1 MPNVNDIH
9 ASAAGRL
16 LIGGDLPVQRMGF
29 GAMRLP
35 SRTWDGP
42 PHDPVNARAVL
53 RRAVELGVD
62 HIDTAAFY
70 FYKDLAANDFIR
82 EALHPYP
89 EDLVIATKVGPDRDR
104 DHNWLTPA
112 DPAKLKADVHRNLR
126 RLGRDRLDLVY
137 LRFHADEGPG
147 NGRFEALAELREEGL
162 IRHLGVSNATPEQ
175 LAEAQSVAPVTAV
188 QNKFSPVDRGADAVA
203 MVELCARQ
211 GIAFVPF
218 YPLGGTGAPHIEGL
232 RRVAERHGAT
242 AAQVGLAWSLSVS
255 PAVLAIPGTSSLDH
269 LEENIAAAALRLDA
283 ADLAELSGT

>member
-9 ASAAGRL
+9 ASAAGHL

-42 PHDPVNARAVL
+42 PHDPDNARAVL

-89 EDLVIATKVGPDRDR
+89 DNLVIATKVGPDRDR

-126 RLGRDRLDLVY
+126 QLGREQLDLVY
-137 LRFHADEGPG
+137 LRFHGEEGPG
-147 NGRFEALAELREEGL
+147 NGRFEALAELREQGL

-175 LAEAQSVAPVTAV
+175 LAEAQSVAPVAAV
-188 QNKFSPVDRGADAVA
+188 QNKFSPVDRGADAKA
-203 MVELCARQ
+203 MVELCAGQ
-211 GIAFVPF
+211 DIAFVPF

-232 RRVAERHGAT
+232 RRVADRHGAT

-255 PAVLAIPGTSSLDH
+255 PTVLAIPGTSSLAH

-283 ADLAELSGT
+283 ADLAELGSA